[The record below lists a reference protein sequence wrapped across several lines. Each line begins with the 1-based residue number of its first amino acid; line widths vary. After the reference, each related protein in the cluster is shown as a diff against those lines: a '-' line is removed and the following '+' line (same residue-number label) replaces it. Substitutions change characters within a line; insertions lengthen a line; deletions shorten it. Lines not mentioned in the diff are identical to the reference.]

1 MRRQIVG
8 AFFAAV
14 AAGGAALL
22 TGGLTGP
29 AAADAATA
37 GTHAAAYP
45 IFDTSSQA
53 GYTASG
59 RWIRFVGT
67 TVKVP
72 VPPAAGYSHYAEVV
86 LSGTHVPPVT
96 LGLKPGGGAGSIGW
110 AVGVAP
116 FGMGGGT
123 FSLAPAV
130 GDSVRIDLYYNRSG
144 GGVAATATDI
154 TTNKTQ
160 VVNIGEGKNAVFN
173 DAEVACVLKNPASSP
188 TADSRLWQFTDTAV
202 TTYNGVRGT
211 MTGPWTTSEVVDTTN
226 GGASGQMVMSPSF
239 LFNNNANFG
248 VWIRAFLLK

>member
-1 MRRQIVG
+1 MRGRIVQ
-8 AFFAAV
+8 ALVAAA
-14 AAGGAALL
+14 AAGGALL
-22 TGGLTGP
+22 TVGLGG
-29 AAADAATA
+29 AAIAAA
-37 GTHAAAYP
+37 GTHTAVSP
-45 IFDTSSQA
+45 VIQTSNQA

-72 VPPAAGYSHYAEVV
+72 ATGAYSHYAEVV
-86 LSGTHVPPVT
+86 LSGTNVPAVT
-96 LGLKPGGGAGSIGW
+96 LGLKPGGGAGSLAW

-116 FGMGGGT
+116 FGMGGGS

-130 GDSVRIDLYYNRSG
+130 GDSVRIDLYYNRTG

-160 VVNIGEGKNAVFN
+160 VVNISEGKTAVFN
-173 DAEVACVLKNPASSP
+173 NAEVACVLSNPASSP
-188 TADSRLWQFTDTAV
+188 TADSRLWQFTDTSV

-211 MTGPWTTSEVVDTTN
+211 MTGPWTTSEVIDTTN
-226 GGASGQMVMSPSF
+226 GGASGQTVMSPSF

>member
-45 IFDTSSQA
+45 VIDTSSQA

-72 VPPAAGYSHYAEVV
+72 AAGAYSHYAEVV

-96 LGLKPGGGAGSIGW
+96 LGLKPGGGRLARLGRGCGALWHGRWHVLAGSGC
-110 AVGVAP
+110 
-116 FGMGGGT
+116 
-123 FSLAPAV
+123 
-130 GDSVRIDLYYNRSG
+130 R
-144 GGVAATATDI
+144 
-154 TTNKTQ
+154 
-160 VVNIGEGKNAVFN
+160 
-173 DAEVACVLKNPASSP
+173 
-188 TADSRLWQFTDTAV
+188 
-202 TTYNGVRGT
+202 
-211 MTGPWTTSEVVDTTN
+211 
-226 GGASGQMVMSPSF
+226 
-239 LFNNNANFG
+239 
-248 VWIRAFLLK
+248 